1 MEWEKEVPST
11 RATRPLAGVPGF
23 PHRTAGERRF
33 RNGGEIYYFQ
43 HSSYFVHQTH
53 TLKTHSSHL
62 RHQNPET
69 LRVPR
74 RYKKHHNNQ
83 INIYKTRLQCC
94 LAAWHI
100 HYLTCTTCNI
110 NYLWLKAGNLSI
122 ILLTEGCSSTISLCL
137 REKVWSIICVMK
149 SRVLFLISSSRAF
162 LPASRVVAS

>member
-1 MEWEKEVPST
+1 MLYTAKNEAIIIDINYICSPLTIQWPAATLRFVVLDLCWRMVGRPKDST
-11 RATRPLAGVPGF
+11 RET
-23 PHRTAGERRF
+23 RRF

-83 INIYKTRLQCC
+83 INIYKTRLQRC

-100 HYLTCTTCNI
+100 HCLTSTF
-110 NYLWLKAGNLSI
+110 LWYS
-122 ILLTEGCSSTISLCL
+122 
-137 REKVWSIICVMK
+137 
-149 SRVLFLISSSRAF
+149 
-162 LPASRVVAS
+162 